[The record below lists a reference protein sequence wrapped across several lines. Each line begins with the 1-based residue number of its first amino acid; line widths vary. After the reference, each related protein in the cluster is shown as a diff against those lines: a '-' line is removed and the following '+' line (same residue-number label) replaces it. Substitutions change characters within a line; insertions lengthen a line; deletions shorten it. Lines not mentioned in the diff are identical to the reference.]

1 MSIRHFLG
9 LPDLTTDELKQIIH
23 RGIAL
28 KAALRRG
35 ECNNLMRNK
44 TAVLLFE
51 KSSTRTRVS
60 FESGIGQFGG
70 STIFM
75 SVSDSQISRGEPIED
90 TSRVFS
96 GMVDLIVMRTTAHE
110 RVEKMAQYASVPVIN
125 ALSDFNHPCQQLA
138 DIQTFV
144 EHRGDIAGHKVAY
157 IGDGNNIC
165 HSWMNAARMLEFDL
179 VVATPP
185 DYRPD
190 SNLFEAT
197 QERVTLT
204 QSPQEAAEGASLIV
218 TDTWVGMGQEDEKA
232 KRIIDFSGFRVDDAL
247 MSMATPDA
255 LFMHCLP
262 AYRGYEVT
270 AEVIDGPQS
279 VIWDESE
286 NRLHAQKAL
295 MEFLLGHA
303 AAN

>member
-138 DIQTFV
+138 DI
-144 EHRGDIAGHKVAY
+144 
-157 IGDGNNIC
+157 
-165 HSWMNAARMLEFDL
+165 
-179 VVATPP
+179 
-185 DYRPD
+185 
-190 SNLFEAT
+190 
-197 QERVTLT
+197 
-204 QSPQEAAEGASLIV
+204 
-218 TDTWVGMGQEDEKA
+218 
-232 KRIIDFSGFRVDDAL
+232 
-247 MSMATPDA
+247 
-255 LFMHCLP
+255 
-262 AYRGYEVT
+262 
-270 AEVIDGPQS
+270 
-279 VIWDESE
+279 
-286 NRLHAQKAL
+286 
-295 MEFLLGHA
+295 
-303 AAN
+303 

>member
-9 LPDLTTDELKQIIH
+9 LPDLSPDEIKQVISRAIELKAEH
-23 RGIAL
+23 
-28 KAALRRG
+28 KRG
-35 ECNNLMRNK
+35 ELNTVMQNK

-60 FESGIGQFGG
+60 FESGINQLGG
-70 STIFM
+70 SAIFLGL
-75 SVSDSQISRGEPIED
+75 SDSQMSRGEPIED

-96 GMVDLIVMRTTAHE
+96 RMVDLIVMRTSSHD
-110 RVEKMAQYASVPVIN
+110 RIEKMAEYASVPVIN

-144 EHRGDIAGHKVAY
+144 EHRGDIAGHKVAF
-157 IGDGNNIC
+157 IGDGNNVC
-165 HSWMNAARMLEFDL
+165 HSWMNAANILGFDL
-179 VVATPP
+179 IIATPQGYEP
-185 DYRPD
+185 DARLLD
-190 SNLFEAT
+190 KTKSHV
-197 QERVTLT
+197 QLT
-204 QSPQEAAEGASLIV
+204 RSPKQAAEGASLIV
-218 TDTWVGMGQEDEKA
+218 TDTWVGMGQEEEKA
-232 KRIIDFSGFRVDDAL
+232 KRIIEFSGFRVDNEMMAL
-247 MSMATPDA
+247 AREDA

-270 AEVIDGPQS
+270 SEVLDGSQS

-295 MEFLLGHA
+295 MEFLLS
-303 AAN
+303 